1 MLKTFR
7 RAAVMAGLAGAL
19 SLAAVTSSSAAHW
32 GGWGPGPAIGAGVAG
47 LVLGAAAAAAASPY
61 YGYYDYDAGPVV
73 APGPYYDAPPYYATP
88 LRRRFTGRRLTGLG
102 GAAAIAI
109 SRSAAADS
117 VADHRPS
124 LARSGV
130 VAAAFAVDGD

>member
-73 APGPYYDAPPYYATP
+73 APGPYYDAPPYYAAPVYGTP
-88 LRRRFTGRRLTGLG
+88 VYGTWRRR
-102 GAAAIAI
+102 
-109 SRSAAADS
+109 
-117 VADHRPS
+117 
-124 LARSGV
+124 
-130 VAAAFAVDGD
+130 GDCHFSIRGC